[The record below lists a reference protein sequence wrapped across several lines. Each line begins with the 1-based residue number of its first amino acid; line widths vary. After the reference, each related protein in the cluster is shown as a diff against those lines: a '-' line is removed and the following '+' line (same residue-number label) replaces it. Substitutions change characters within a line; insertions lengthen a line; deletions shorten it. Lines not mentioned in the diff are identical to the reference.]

1 MPDDSAAASSPPE
14 EIPMHEELSRRCKKA
29 SDRASALRGY
39 L

>member
-1 MPDDSAAASSPPE
+1 MPDHFAAAPSPPE

-29 SDRASALRGY
+29 SDRAAALRGY